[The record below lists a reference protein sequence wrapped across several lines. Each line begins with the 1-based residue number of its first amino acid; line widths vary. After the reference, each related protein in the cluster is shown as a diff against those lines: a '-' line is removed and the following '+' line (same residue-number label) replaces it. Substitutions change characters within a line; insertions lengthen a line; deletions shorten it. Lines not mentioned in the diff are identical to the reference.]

1 MLVSCQKS
9 WQGNAKNFLMTSL
22 EQYGWD
28 EGWAEQAAAACR
40 RNPQLSRSQS
50 GRVGRVD
57 RGACSVYA
65 ADEQI
70 TAASDSLRSQRVVAP
85 ATGDWVLVSED
96 EEVGWVVDLV
106 LERRT
111 AIVRRDPSVDVVEQ
125 TIVAN
130 VDVVVVV
137 HGMDRDISPAQI
149 ERFLVLA
156 ADSRARA
163 VVALHKADLCDE
175 ASLAAARG
183 EAEKLAPGLPVV
195 VTSVAGEAEEHRG
208 LAELRQYIG
217 RQETGALI
225 GVSGAGKSSIT
236 AALLGGEVVG
246 EAASDVGET
255 GIRIGSVGRRGGRH
269 VTVVRDLYPLP
280 EGGVI
285 IDTPGL
291 RAVGLWAADAALDE
305 VFGDIARLAEGCRF
319 RDCSHRV
326 EPGCAVTEA
335 VEQEE
340 LSADRLERYQRLW
353 EELARQNEEREERV
367 RRQSRGR
374 HRVVAVKRVRRK
386 KK

>member
-1 MLVSCQKS
+1 MT
-9 WQGNAKNFLMTSL
+9 FL
-22 EQYGWD
+22 EKYGWD
-28 EGWAEQAAAACR
+28 EGWAEQAAVASR
-40 RNPQLSRSQS
+40 DNPQLLHSRQ

-57 RGACSVYA
+57 RGACTVFA
-65 ADEQI
+65 GDEQI
-70 TAASDSLRSQRVVAP
+70 TAASDSLRSQKVVAP
-85 ATGDWVLVSED
+85 ATGDWVLVSQD

-111 AIVRRDPSVDVVEQ
+111 AIVRRDPAVDVVEQ

-137 HGMDRDISPAQI
+137 HGMDRDLSPAQI

-156 ADSRARA
+156 ADSGARA

-175 ASLAAARG
+175 QTLTQAKRAAEDLAAD
-183 EAEKLAPGLPVV
+183 LPVV
-195 VTSVAGEAEEHRG
+195 VTSVAGDAGEYRG
-208 LAELRQYIG
+208 LAELRRHIG
-217 RQETGALI
+217 SQETGVLI

-236 AALLGGEVVG
+236 AALLESEGVVAEVGGSE
-246 EAASDVGET
+246 
-255 GIRIGSVGRRGGRH
+255 IRIGAVGKHGGRH

-280 EGGVI
+280 GGGVI

-305 VFGDIARLAEGCRF
+305 VFGDIAELAEGCRF

-326 EPGCAVTEA
+326 EPGCAVAEA
-335 VEQEE
+335 VEDGRI
-340 LSADRLERYQRLW
+340 SADRVSRYQRLW
-353 EELARQNEEREERV
+353 EELARQSEEREERE

-374 HRVVAVKRVRRK
+374 HRVVAVKRVRRGRK
-386 KK
+386 

>member
-1 MLVSCQKS
+1 MI
-9 WQGNAKNFLMTSL
+9 NFLMASL

-28 EGWAEQAAAACR
+28 EGWAAKMAAACR
-40 RNPQLSRSQS
+40 HNSKLSHSQS

-57 RGACSVYA
+57 RGACAVYA
-65 ADEQI
+65 AGEQI
-70 TAASDSLRSQRVVAP
+70 TAVSDSLRSQRFVAP
-85 ATGDWVLVSED
+85 ATGDWVLVSDD

-137 HGMDRDISPAQI
+137 HGMDRDISSAQI

-156 ADSRARA
+156 ADSGARA
-163 VVALHKADLCDE
+163 VVALHKADLCDD

-183 EAEKLAPGLPVV
+183 EVEKLAPDLPVV
-195 VTSVAGEAEEHRG
+195 VTSVAKEAEEHLG
-208 LAELRQYIG
+208 LAELRQHIG

-236 AALLGGEVVG
+236 AALLDSEEVVT
-246 EAASDVGET
+246 DVDKHD
-255 GIRIGSVGRRGGRH
+255 IRIGSAGRHGGRH
-269 VTVVRDLYPLP
+269 MTVVRDLYPLP
-280 EGGVI
+280 GGGVI

-305 VFGDIARLAEGCRF
+305 VFGDIAGLAEGCRF
-319 RDCSHRV
+319 RDCTHRV
-326 EPGCAVTEA
+326 EPGCAVVEA
-335 VEQEE
+335 VDRGK
-340 LSADRLERYQRLW
+340 LTADRLLRYQRLW
-353 EELARQNEEREERV
+353 EELARQTEEREERK

>member
-1 MLVSCQKS
+1 M
-9 WQGNAKNFLMTSL
+9 ASL
-22 EQYGWD
+22 EQYEEQYGWD
-28 EGWAEQAAAACR
+28 EGWAEQTAAASRAA
-40 RNPQLSRSQS
+40 PQLLQSRP

-57 RGACSVYA
+57 RGACSVFA
-65 ADEQI
+65 GGEQI
-70 TAASDSLRSQRVVAP
+70 TAASDSLRSQKVVAP

-130 VDVVVVV
+130 VDAVVVV
-137 HGMDRDISPAQI
+137 HGMDRELSPAQI

-156 ADSRARA
+156 ADSGARA

-175 ASLAAARG
+175 QELAQAKRAV
-183 EAEKLAPGLPVV
+183 EDLALDLPVV
-195 VTSVAGEAEEHRG
+195 VTSVVGGSGEHRG
-208 LAELRQYIG
+208 LAELRRHIG
-217 RQETGALI
+217 SQETGVLV

-236 AALLGGEVVG
+236 AALLEGGEVVAEIDG
-246 EAASDVGET
+246 AD
-255 GIRIGSVGRRGGRH
+255 IRIGSVGKHGGRH

-280 EGGVI
+280 GGGVI

-305 VFGDIARLAEGCRF
+305 VFGDIAELAEGCRF

-326 EPGCAVTEA
+326 EPGCAVAEA
-335 VEQEE
+335 VEEGGI
-340 LSADRLERYQRLW
+340 SADRLARYQRLW
-353 EELARQNEEREERV
+353 EELARQSEEREERE

-374 HRVVAVKRVRRK
+374 HRIVATKRVRRK
-386 KK
+386 RK

>member
-1 MLVSCQKS
+1 M
-9 WQGNAKNFLMTSL
+9 ASL

-28 EGWAEQAAAACR
+28 EGWAEQADAASRAA
-40 RNPQLSRSQS
+40 PQLLHSRP

-57 RGACSVYA
+57 RGACSVF
-65 ADEQI
+65 ADSEQI
-70 TAASDSLRSQRVVAP
+70 TAASDSLRSQKVVAP

-130 VDVVVVV
+130 ADAVVVV
-137 HGMDRDISPAQI
+137 HGMDRDLSAAQI

-156 ADSRARA
+156 ADSGARA

-175 ASLAAARG
+175 QDLAQAKSMVENLAAD
-183 EAEKLAPGLPVV
+183 LPVV
-195 VTSVAGEAEEHRG
+195 VTSVTGDSGRYRG
-208 LAELRQYIG
+208 LTELRRHIG
-217 RQETGALI
+217 NQETGVLI

-236 AALLGGEVVG
+236 AALLEGEEVVAEIG
-246 EAASDVGET
+246 GD
-255 GIRIGSVGRRGGRH
+255 IRIGSVGKHGGRH

-280 EGGVI
+280 GGGVI

-305 VFGDIARLAEGCRF
+305 VFGDIAELAQGCRF

-326 EPGCAVTEA
+326 EPGCAVAEA
-335 VEQEE
+335 VEEGRI
-340 LSADRLERYQRLW
+340 SADRLARYQRLW
-353 EELARQNEEREERV
+353 EELAQQNEEREERE

-374 HRVVAVKRVRRK
+374 HRVVGVKRVRRGRK
-386 KK
+386 

>member
-1 MLVSCQKS
+1 MYL
-9 WQGNAKNFLMTSL
+9 
-22 EQYGWD
+22 
-28 EGWAEQAAAACR
+28 
-40 RNPQLSRSQS
+40 
-50 GRVGRVD
+50 
-57 RGACSVYA
+57 

-111 AIVRRDPSVDVVEQ
+111 AIVRRGPSADVVEQ
-125 TIVAN
+125 TIAAN
-130 VDVVVVV
+130 VDAVVVV

-156 ADSRARA
+156 ADSGARA

-175 ASLAAARG
+175 ASLAAAKR
-183 EAEKLAPGLPVV
+183 EAEKLSPDLPVV
-195 VTSVAGEAEEHRG
+195 VTSVAGEAGEHRG
-208 LAELRQYIG
+208 LAELRQHIG

-246 EAASDVGET
+246 EGAPDAGEH
-255 GIRIGSVGRRGGRH
+255 GIRIGSVGKRGGRH

-280 EGGVI
+280 GGGVI

-305 VFGDIARLAEGCRF
+305 VFEDIAALAERCRF

-326 EPGCAVTEA
+326 EPGCAVAEA
-335 VEQEE
+335 VERRE
-340 LSADRLERYQRLW
+340 LSADRLQRYQRLW
-353 EELARQNEEREERV
+353 EELARQSEEREERV

-386 KK
+386 RK